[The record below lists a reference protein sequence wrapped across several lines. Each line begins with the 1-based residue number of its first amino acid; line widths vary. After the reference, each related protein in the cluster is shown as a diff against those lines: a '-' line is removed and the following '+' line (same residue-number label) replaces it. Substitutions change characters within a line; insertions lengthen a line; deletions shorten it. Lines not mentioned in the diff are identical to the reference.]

1 MIPNHI
7 KIGNSATYLNKYIID
22 HNYSKICIL
31 VDDNTVNNCLN
42 IIKNDLKF
50 SYEVFQIQSGE
61 EKKNLETCS
70 EIWNHLTENTYDRRS
85 LIINLG
91 GGVICDMGGF
101 IASTYKRGI
110 DFINIPTTLLAQV
123 DASVGGK
130 LGIDFNNFKNQIGVF
145 KIPNLIIVD
154 IKFLATLPERELKSG
169 FAEVI
174 KHCLIIDNEKFN
186 EINKIEWS
194 QNNWDE
200 IVRHSIEIK
209 SNVVKN
215 DLEENGIRKILNFGH
230 SLGHAIETTYLHK
243 NNKLLHGEAIA
254 IGMICESFISVLNK
268 KLSKNE
274 LYKISEYILSIYQ
287 PIKINFI
294 EEILIN
300 INQDKKN
307 IHQKIMVS
315 TLNKI
320 GECDYDIKVK
330 PEEIIKSIN
339 YYNNIVT

>member
-1 MIPNHI
+1 
-7 KIGNSATYLNKYIID
+7 
-22 HNYSKICIL
+22 
-31 VDDNTVNNCLN
+31 
-42 IIKNDLKF
+42 
-50 SYEVFQIQSGE
+50 
-61 EKKNLETCS
+61 
-70 EIWNHLTENTYDRRS
+70 
-85 LIINLG
+85 
-91 GGVICDMGGF
+91 MGGF

-145 KIPNLIIVD
+145 KVPNLIVVD

-174 KHCLIIDNEKFN
+174 KHCLIKDEEMFN
-186 EINKIEWS
+186 EINKIQWS
-194 QNNWDE
+194 ENNWDQ

-209 SNVVKN
+209 SDIVRN
-215 DLEENGIRKILNFGH
+215 DLEEKGIRKILNFGH
-230 SLGHAIETTYLHK
+230 SIGHAIETTYLQQ

-254 IGMICESFISVLNK
+254 IGMICESFLSVHNK

-274 LYKISEYILSIYQ
+274 FDKISEYIINVYQ

-307 IHQKIMVS
+307 INQKIMIS
-315 TLNKI
+315 SLNKI
-320 GECDYDIKVK
+320 GKC
-330 PEEIIKSIN
+330 
-339 YYNNIVT
+339 

>member
-7 KIGNSATYLNKYIID
+7 KIGNSATYLNKYITD
-22 HNYSKICIL
+22 HNYSKICII
-31 VDDNTVNNCLN
+31 VDGNTVNNCLN
-42 IIKNDLKF
+42 KIKNDLKF
-50 SYEVFQIQSGE
+50 SYKIFQIQSGE
-61 EKKNLETCS
+61 EKKNLDTCS
-70 EIWNHLTENTYDRRS
+70 EIWNYLTENTYDRNS

-145 KIPNLIIVD
+145 KTPNLIVID
-154 IKFLATLPERELKSG
+154 IKFLTTLHERELKSG

-174 KHCLIIDNEKFN
+174 KHCLIKDDKKFN

-194 QNNWDE
+194 QNSWDE

-209 SNVVKN
+209 SNVVRD
-215 DLEENGIRKILNFGH
+215 DLEEKGVRKILNFGH
-230 SLGHAIETTYLHK
+230 TLGHAIETTYLHK
-243 NNKLLHGEAIA
+243 NNNLLHGEAIA
-254 IGMICESFISVLNK
+254 IGMICESFLSMHNK

-274 LYKISEYILSIYQ
+274 LDIISEYIISIYQ

-300 INQDKKN
+300 VNQDKKN
-307 IHQKIMVS
+307 INEKIMIS
-315 TLNKI
+315 TLKNI
-320 GECDYDIKVK
+320 GKCEYDIEVI

-339 YYNNIVT
+339 YYNSIIT

>member
-7 KIGNSATYLNKYIID
+7 KIGNSATYLNKYIFE
-22 HNYSKICIL
+22 HNYSNICIL
-31 VDDNTVNNCLN
+31 VDDNTVSNCLN
-42 IIKNDLKF
+42 KIKNDLQF
-50 SYEVFQIQSGE
+50 SYEVFQIESGE
-61 EKKNLETCS
+61 EKKNLETCAN
-70 EIWNHLTENTYDRRS
+70 IWSYLTENTYDRSS

-101 IASTYKRGI
+101 IASTYKRGV

-130 LGIDFNNFKNQIGVF
+130 LGIDFKNFKNQIGVF
-145 KIPNLIIVD
+145 KVPNLIVVD
-154 IKFLATLPERELKSG
+154 IKFLGTLPERELKSG

-174 KHCLIIDNEKFN
+174 KHCLIKDEEKFN

-194 QNNWDE
+194 ENNWDQ

-209 SNVVKN
+209 SDIVRN
-215 DLEENGIRKILNFGH
+215 DLEEKGIRKILNFGH
-230 SLGHAIETTYLHK
+230 SIGHAIETTYLNK

-254 IGMICESFISVLNK
+254 IGMICESFLSVHNK

-274 LYKISEYILSIYQ
+274 LDKISEYIINVYQ
-287 PIKINFI
+287 PIKINFT

-300 INQDKKN
+300 IIQDKKN
-307 IHQKIMVS
+307 INQKIMIS
-315 TLNKI
+315 SLNKI
-320 GECDYDIKVK
+320 GKCEYDIEVN
-330 PEEIIKSIN
+330 PEEIIKSIS
-339 YYNNIVT
+339 YYNNII

>member
-7 KIGNSATYLNKYIID
+7 KIGKSATYLNKYIID

-42 IIKNDLKF
+42 TIKNDLKF

-154 IKFLATLPERELKSG
+154 IKFLATLPKRELKSG

-230 SLGHAIETTYLHK
+230 SLGHAIETTYLDK
-243 NNKLLHGEAIA
+243 DNKLLHGEAIA

-274 LYKISEYILSIYQ
+274 LDKISEYILSIYQ

-307 IHQKIMVS
+307 IHQEIMIS